1 MIFLQKSPLQLSVY
15 FGGPSSGIPRVRNA
29 NASQYAKSSAV
40 SPANRAGNTV
50 PGSKWRYAIA
60 GLTSACGACAVQAS
74 KAASMIESF
83 TAWTS

>member
-40 SPANRAGNTV
+40 SPADRAGKIV
-50 PGSKWRYAIA
+50 PGSK
-60 GLTSACGACAVQAS
+60 
-74 KAASMIESF
+74 
-83 TAWTS
+83 